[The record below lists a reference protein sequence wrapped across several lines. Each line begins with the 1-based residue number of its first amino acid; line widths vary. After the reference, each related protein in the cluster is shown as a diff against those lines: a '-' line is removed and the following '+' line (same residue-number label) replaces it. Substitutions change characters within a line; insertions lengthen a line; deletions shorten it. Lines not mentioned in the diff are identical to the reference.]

1 MQVIPAVDLRE
12 GACVQLVGGS
22 YANERIRL
30 EDPVAV
36 ARRWE
41 RDGFRRLHLVDLDAA
56 TARGSNRELVREIL
70 SATSMTVQCGGG
82 IRELDDIDDL
92 LQLGASAV
100 VLGTKAIEDP
110 HWLET
115 AAERFPGSL
124 IVAADVKERRLV
136 THGWSRMTS
145 KLITSFIDDMKVLP
159 LAGLLVTAVHREGL
173 MQGPDLRLMT
183 EIMDIAEM
191 PVQASGGIANP
202 ANLRDLADAGV
213 SAAIVGMALYTGAL
227 NAQNIIEEFAQ

>member
-115 AAERFPGSL
+115 AAERFSGSL

>member
-41 RDGFRRLHLVDLDAA
+41 RDGFRRLHVVDLDAA